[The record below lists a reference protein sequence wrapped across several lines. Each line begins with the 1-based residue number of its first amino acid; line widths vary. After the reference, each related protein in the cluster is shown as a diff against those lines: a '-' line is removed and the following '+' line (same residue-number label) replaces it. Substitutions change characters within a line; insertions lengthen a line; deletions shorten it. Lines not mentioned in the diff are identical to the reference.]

1 MQEVIYDILGTFL
14 GALLGIPAGI
24 ALNHAW
30 SKRVDKTRRWQL
42 RSALRD
48 TVDRNA
54 YLVGQIEKS
63 INKPGCISFLN
74 VDLTLLES
82 TSTLKY
88 EVLDDIELCKQ
99 IDVLR
104 YELVH
109 FSRKVDLLL
118 DLEVDPSARL
128 ATSAPAGS
136 MYNLLHPKLAEAINV
151 HIKPVKEMITSLQEK
166 LS

>member
-30 SKRVDKTRRWQL
+30 SKRVNKTRRKQL

-54 YLVGQIEKS
+54 SLVGQIEGW
-63 INKPGCISFLN
+63 INKPGGISFLN

-99 IDVLR
+99 IDDLR

-109 FSRKVDLLL
+109 FSRKVDLVL
-118 DLEVDPSARL
+118 DLEVDSSARL

-136 MYNLLHPKLAEAINV
+136 MYNTLRPKLVEAINV
-151 HIKPVKEMITSLQEK
+151 RIKLVKKMITSLQEK